1 MWKAFA
7 VFYCLLATFGVLLGG
22 YIMAGRSVPMSTIG
36 LGLASVAFVMALLTA
51 VGLVA
56 YAFNLNAP
64 PYGLWRPL
72 GWLIGVYQLLVSLL
86 SVVRFAQMFATI
98 PAGSDVGVT
107 NLIWLV
113 LGLALNYFSWLGVW
127 RYGRRMAQ
135 QPAQARWRQALQD
148 LFQAGADPAAKPRS
162 F

>member
-36 LGLASVAFVMALLTA
+36 LGLASVAFVMA
-51 VGLVA
+51 
-56 YAFNLNAP
+56 
-64 PYGLWRPL
+64 
-72 GWLIGVYQLLVSLL
+72 
-86 SVVRFAQMFATI
+86 FATI

-135 QPAQARWRQALQD
+135 QPAQAR
-148 LFQAGADPAAKPRS
+148 
-162 F
+162 